1 MTDPIRNR
9 PLRSGNRT
17 RLMAGCASA
26 ALALALTLTPQ
37 RAAAQAVNA
46 GGTVTDGV
54 AFIDNPAVGQT
65 TVDVVTPTA
74 VIDWTPAV
82 DNMGNALIF
91 LPAGNTVRFQSG
103 QLQNFAVLN
112 RILPSAN
119 NNIAVIN
126 GNVISRIINPASGLQ
141 TPGGTVAFYS
151 PTGLLIGSTAMFDVG
166 SLLLTTLDTSPASFA
181 NFFNGGNLSLQ
192 AAAGS
197 TARIQIA
204 PGAQI
209 SALAENSFFAVV
221 AADIEMLGT
230 ARINGSHAYVAGEFV
245 NIQLSNGLFNITVPI
260 GTAASGEV
268 VTLNGDVG
276 GPSSMG
282 AGDNHILYAVARAQ
296 QDPISMLFSGN
307 LGFDPAQTADIVNGE
322 IILAA
327 NYDVFGRNIDT
338 GSISQGINAV
348 FRDQFSTSDVRAD
361 ITLQDFNAG
370 SSVLA
375 IGTGQTIAGGNS
387 TVDGNLLLVGRD
399 VAAIDAIGDETFEV
413 TGDVLIDARDY
424 GVVSSGLQSL
434 DEINAVGTTARVLA
448 QDGGVIRIGGNA
460 LVTAD
465 AFAGADDI
473 NAIGGSAQGGTADI
487 TADNGSITITGL
499 TSVRASG
506 FGSNLDFIRTG
517 AAARGGSAR
526 VTIANNG
533 SATFEQ
539 DLAIIATG
547 IGADGD
553 QFGPSTVSDAFGG
566 TALLALTGAGTVSIG
581 GTANL
586 DASANAGSANAAS
599 RGAQADAGDASVS
612 INGAGT
618 ITISGD
624 LNLTATAF
632 GGNNGGGKGGTAL
645 GGAARAVTQNAG
657 QLIVA
662 GDFSANADARG
673 GDGLSGGDGFGGI
686 AGANAIT
693 GAIDLMGNASADASG
708 NGGNGGVGASIA
720 FGGDGGIGRGGN
732 AFFQANGTAN
742 VAARLTIAGDATVL
756 ANGIGGEGGASDGQA
771 IAAGNGGDG
780 FGGDF
785 TLPNQADPA
794 FTSGAFL
801 LAGGDYGTISVGG
814 DAVVAAQGF
823 GGRGGAA
830 FGQLQPGRGGNGF
843 GGLAQAGLA
852 LLGGPGTVGGGS
864 ATFNSLMIDAF
875 GFGGGGGLGG
885 NRDMEIGA
893 GGDGTGG
900 TAALT
905 VAAGSVATG
914 EALLVAAGLGGMGG
928 SGGLGTGGSAV
939 VFGGNGGSLDAV
951 GLTLLASG
959 SGGFANVGTGGN
971 GFGGTAGV
979 EGDGISIMVD
989 GGLLVDAS
997 GSGGASDDGVGGEG
1011 TGGDAYVGMITATPG
1026 SITVTGHTQ
1035 VFANGQGGDTQT
1047 AFAAGNGRGGL
1058 AYIQAQGGGTIT
1070 LASAQAVAIGTG
1082 GQAAAHEGGDGFGG
1096 TAELRSLGT
1105 GSSLVIQRN
1114 VPNDFGNSPGN
1125 GAILSADGVG
1135 GNTNGGDG
1143 IGGGGVGGTVG
1154 VLASSGGSI
1163 ALPLTPNADPASVG
1177 SNQIWARGFGGGSSV
1192 DGGAG
1197 GDASGG
1203 TALIE
1208 VDGAGSSVIAGETFF
1223 TVFSQGGSSTVSTS
1237 NVTGG
1242 NAFGGRRLIRV
1253 LNGGEATLAVVG
1265 GASGARGGDG
1275 SGTGNGGNAT
1285 TGRNSVELMNG
1296 TLNIVGTLQI
1306 HDESAG
1312 GDGNRGGDVFTQGEG
1327 GALNFAATNSTLT
1340 FTPDAQGQAGIS
1352 IGGTIT
1358 GGSGQIAGGNAQ
1370 GLPVNFALIN
1380 TDFADGL
1387 LQIAPRTVGGSVFGS
1402 AGQGGAA
1409 SASTVLVTITD
1420 SMVGLMGE
1428 VLITNEA
1435 EGGNGGLLPGSVGGN
1450 ASAGAVTVNLTNTML
1465 AIPNGPLGRGVLRV
1479 TSQARGGLGSS
1490 VGSATSGAAVLNVV
1504 GSSLTADE
1512 VQISSLAFAD
1522 SIASGQSGGMAE
1534 ARAATFSVSGA
1545 STVNTD
1551 LLGITSTAQTLPGGT
1566 ARAGIASLLVASGST
1581 AVVNADNIEMRAQT
1595 FGALPNAGGNTA
1607 GQFVVE
1613 IGGGNVNAQS
1623 FFALAAGDGDFAAA
1637 PESRLVATGG
1647 SLNVADSLDAL
1658 SDGNLLV
1665 RTGGGGIIGSPRA
1678 AATTTN
1684 VQLVSEG
1691 TITIEGDN
1699 NAAAGLG
1706 GDTIN
1711 LAAREIDILSGARVA
1726 ADRVFISSRND
1737 AATAIIGGTTEGTGF
1752 SLTADEL
1759 NRISARELG
1768 LFLPRLSSRADPNL
1782 PDVIVR
1788 DATLTGSGGNGFALV
1803 QLFAGSDLPDGL
1815 IRLEGTLNYSN
1826 TTANDLLDIEARRI
1840 EIVTPGGIRVTDAN
1854 GAPAGLLELSADD
1867 IWVADAATITQL
1879 QANRNFAGRDA
1890 QLAVAASGSDDP
1902 LGYVRA
1908 GGVTLNVGNS
1918 LLVRNTGVPFAGGG
1932 ILIGGGVLSIASSGG
1947 GQSGGGPVL
1956 DVFAYGRRQTAPGT
1970 FVVGEAFFDEVNF
1983 NRVSPGSTAYLDA
1996 AAFNDCII
2004 NTGVCPEP
2012 PPPPE
2017 PEGEAPPEINNPTVF
2032 SDPIFVGEPRPSG
2045 EGDDDRFGI
2054 DFPEQP
2060 EAPLISED
2068 PLLDDP
2074 VTSGGD
2080 ATVYGAAPTPPAGGK

>member
-1 MTDPIRNR
+1 
-9 PLRSGNRT
+9 
-17 RLMAGCASA
+17 MAGCASA
-26 ALALALTLTPQ
+26 ALALALTLAPE
-37 RAAAQAVNA
+37 RAAAQAINA
-46 GGTVTDGV
+46 GGNVTDGV
-54 AFIDNPAVGQT
+54 AFIDNPAPGQT

-126 GNVISRIINPASGLQ
+126 GNVISRIVNPASGLQ

-268 VTLNGDVG
+268 VTLNGNVG

-307 LGFDPAQTADIVNGE
+307 LGFDPAQSAGIVNGE

-327 NYDVFGRNIDT
+327 NYDVFGRNVDT
-338 GSISQGINAV
+338 GSISQGIDAV

-361 ITLQDFNAG
+361 ITLLDVTAG

-387 TVDGNLLLVGRD
+387 FVDGNLLLVGRD

-424 GVVSSGLQSL
+424 GVVSSSLQTL
-434 DEINAVGTTARVLA
+434 DEINAVGTTARILA
-448 QDGGVIRIGGNA
+448 QDGGIVRIGGNA

-465 AFAGADDI
+465 AFAGADDL
-473 NAIGGSAQGGTADI
+473 NAVAGSAQGGMADI
-487 TADNGSITITGL
+487 TASGGSILIDGL

-506 FGSNLDFIRTG
+506 FGTNLDFIRTG
-517 AAARGGSAR
+517 AVARGGSAR

-533 SATFEQ
+533 SASFGQ

-547 IGADGD
+547 IGANGD

-566 TALLALTGAGTVSIG
+566 TALLALTGAGTVSVG
-581 GTANL
+581 GTATL

-599 RGAQADAGDASVS
+599 GGAQADAGEASVS

-632 GGNNGGGKGGTAL
+632 GGDNAGGKGGTAL

-657 QLIVA
+657 QLIVE
-662 GDFSANADARG
+662 GDFSANGDARG

-708 NGGNGGVGASIA
+708 SGGNGGVGASIA

-742 VAARLTIAGDATVL
+742 VAARLTITGDATVL
-756 ANGIGGEGGASDGQA
+756 ANGTGGEGGASDGQA

-785 TLPNQADPA
+785 TVPNQADTA

-814 DAVVAAQGF
+814 DAVVAAQGS

-864 ATFNSLMIDAF
+864 ATFNSLMIDAI

-885 NRDMEIGA
+885 NGDMEIGA

-900 TAALT
+900 SAALT
-905 VAAGSVATG
+905 VAAGSVSTG

-939 VFGGNGGSLDAV
+939 VFGGNGGSLDAL

-959 SGGFANVGTGGN
+959 SGGFANAGTGGN
-971 GFGGTAGV
+971 GLGGTAGV
-979 EGDGISIMVD
+979 EGDGIAIVVD

-997 GSGGASDDGVGGEG
+997 GSGGASGDGAGGEG
-1011 TGGDAYVGMITATPG
+1011 TGGEAYVGMLTATPG

-1082 GQAAAHEGGDGFGG
+1082 GQAAVHEGGDGFGG

-1125 GAILSADGVG
+1125 GAILSADGIG

-1143 IGGGGVGGTVG
+1143 VGGAALGGTVG
-1154 VLASSGGSI
+1154 VLARGGGSI
-1163 ALPLTPNADPASVG
+1163 ALPLTPNTDPASVG

-1192 DGGAG
+1192 EGGAG
-1197 GDASGG
+1197 GNASGG
-1203 TALIE
+1203 TAIIE

-1242 NAFGGRRLIRV
+1242 NAFGGRRIIRV

-1265 GASGARGGDG
+1265 GASGARGGDA

-1285 TGRNSVELMNG
+1285 TGRNSVELVDG

-1327 GALNFAATNSTLT
+1327 GALSFFASNSALT
-1340 FTPDAQGQAGIS
+1340 FAPDAQGQAGLS
-1352 IGGTIT
+1352 IGGTIR
-1358 GGSGQIAGGNAQ
+1358 GGAGVIAGGNAQ
-1370 GLPVNFALIN
+1370 GVPASFTLIN
-1380 TDFADGL
+1380 TDFSGGL
-1387 LQIAPRTVGGSVFGS
+1387 LRIAPLTIGGSVTGA
-1402 AGQGGAA
+1402 AGQGGNAIA
-1409 SASTVLVTITD
+1409 GSLVVGITD
-1420 SMVGLMGE
+1420 STLDLLGE
-1428 VLITNEA
+1428 VLISSDA
-1435 EGGNGGLLPGSVGGN
+1435 EGGEGGLSTGSTGGD
-1450 ASAGAVTVNLTNTML
+1450 ATSGPVTVTLTNSTANVL
-1465 AIPNGPLGRGVLRV
+1465 SGASGPGILHLS
-1479 TSQARGGLGSS
+1479 SQARSGFGNQAGD
-1490 VGSATSGAAVLNVV
+1490 ATSAAAVLNLAA
-1504 GSSLTADE
+1504 SSLVAD
-1512 VQISSLAFAD
+1512 QILVNSLAFANGN
-1522 SIASGQSGGMAE
+1522 SIGQIGGIARSG
-1534 ARAATFSVSGA
+1534 AATISVAGA
-1545 STVNTD
+1545 SQID
-1551 LLGITSTAQTLPGGT
+1551 AGQITIDATAQTGDGGMSFGGT
-1566 ARAGIASLLVASGST
+1566 ASLLVESGST
-1581 AVVNADNIEMRAQT
+1581 ATIDATQISVTADAFGGNFSTPADAAGRFVVN
-1595 FGALPNAGGNTA
+1595 
-1607 GQFVVE
+1607 
-1613 IGGGNVNAQS
+1613 IGGGNVNADS
-1623 FFALAAGDGDFAAA
+1623 LFASASGNRLDGAPAAS
-1637 PESRLVATGG
+1637 ELVASGG
-1647 SLNVADSLDAL
+1647 SLNIANDLFVQALD
-1658 SDGNLLV
+1658 DINI
-1665 RTGGGGIIGSPRA
+1665 RTGGGGIIGGPRA
-1678 AATTTN
+1678 AATTTSVN
-1684 VQLVSEG
+1684 IQSGGL
-1691 TITIEGDN
+1691 ITIDGDN
-1699 NAAAGLG
+1699 NAAVGLG
-1706 GDTIN
+1706 GNTIR
-1711 LAAREIDILSGARVA
+1711 LIARDIAINAGARIG
-1726 ADRVFISSRND
+1726 ADQINIISTDRDN
-1737 AATAIIGGTTEGTGF
+1737 TAVLGGTMQGSGF
-1752 SLTADEL
+1752 TLTNDEVG
-1759 NRISARELG
+1759 RISGRVLRFEFPG
-1768 LFLPRLSSRADPNL
+1768 LRMPSDPNQPGL
-1782 PDVIVR
+1782 LVR
-1788 DATLTGSGGNGFALV
+1788 DVTFTGSGSQGFDSV
-1803 QLFAGSDLPDGL
+1803 EIFVGSDLPDG
-1815 IRLEGTLNYSN
+1815 IARFEGTLSYANAA
-1826 TTANDLLDIEARRI
+1826 ANDLLRITARRL
-1840 EIVTPGGIRVTDAN
+1840 EVVTPGGIRMTGAN
-1854 GAPAGLLELSADD
+1854 GAPVGNLTLNADD
-1867 IWVADAATITQL
+1867 IWAADAATITQL
-1879 QANRNFAGRDA
+1879 QANRSFVGRDA
-1890 QLAVAASGSDDP
+1890 LLAVAASGSDDP
-1902 LGYVRA
+1902 LGYIRA
-1908 GGVTLNVGNS
+1908 GGVTLNIGNS
-1918 LLVRNTGVPFAGGG
+1918 LLVRNTGTTSAQGG
-1932 ILIGGGVLSIASSGG
+1932 ILIGGGTLSIASSGG
-1947 GQSGGGPVL
+1947 GQSGGGPLL

-2017 PEGEAPPEINNPTVF
+2017 PEVEAPPEINNPTVF
-2032 SDPIFVGEPRPSG
+2032 SDPIVVGEPRPSG

-2080 ATVYGAAPTPPAGGK
+2080 ATVYGAPPTPPAGGK